1 LGKPISRTGSPD
13 KAQSRVIP
21 MLITRIATVAVI
33 LPVFIASLLW
43 LPNVYWGGFLLLL
56 LFAGASEWAALSGY
70 QRRGRWLFIGI
81 VLLPSI
87 WMIFLPAD
95 IDHATVVRGLPVA
108 AACWFAALFWLVLA
122 PLWLIRGWRASNPLA
137 MALAGWIVLV
147 PTWLAMVQLQETP
160 LELLALLGIVW
171 IADSAAYLA
180 GKKFG
185 RHKLAPAISPGK
197 TWEGVAGAVIGV
209 AVYYAVLQSVSP
221 QFAGMGLF
229 TSIALFV
236 VLTIA
241 SIEGDL
247 FESYIKRQAGV
258 KDSGRLLPGHGGVLD
273 RIDGLTA
280 SMPLAALIL
289 TYAT

>member
-1 LGKPISRTGSPD
+1 
-13 KAQSRVIP
+13 
-21 MLITRIATVAVI
+21 MLITRIATAAVI
-33 LPVFIASLLW
+33 LPLFIGALLW
-43 LPNVYWGGFLLLL
+43 LPGNYWAALLLVL
-56 LFAGASEWAALSGY
+56 LLAGAREWAALCGY
-70 QRRGRWLFIGI
+70 GRRGRWLFSGF
-81 VLLPSI
+81 VLLPSL
-87 WMIFLPAD
+87 WVLFLPPD
-95 IDHATVVRGLPVA
+95 IDHSTMVRSLSVA
-108 AACWFAALFWLVLA
+108 AACWLAALFWLVLV
-122 PLWLIRGWRASNPLA
+122 PLWLLRSWRVSNPLA
-137 MALAGWIVLV
+137 LALAGWIVLV

-171 IADSAAYLA
+171 IADSTAYLA
-180 GKKFG
+180 GKTFG

-197 TWEGVAGAVIGV
+197 TWEGVAGTAVGM
-209 AVYYAVLQSVSP
+209 AVYYVVLQGISP
-221 QFAGMGLF
+221 QFAGMGQS

-280 SMPLAALIL
+280 SMPLAVLIL
-289 TYAT
+289 TYAA